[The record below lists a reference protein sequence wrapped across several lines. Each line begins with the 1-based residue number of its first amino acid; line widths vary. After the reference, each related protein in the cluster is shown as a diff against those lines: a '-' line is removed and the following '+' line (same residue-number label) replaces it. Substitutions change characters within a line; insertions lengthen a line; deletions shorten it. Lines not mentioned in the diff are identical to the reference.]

1 MLSIDVLN
9 NKPTININNRDIVDL
24 TAPSLDLTQGS
35 VYFRQIVYSP
45 YEFEMRPDLLASFFM
60 GSQDDLGI
68 LLKVNSISNPFSLCM
83 GDVIAVPSK
92 TSTEPLLKTPQ
103 TDTSETDRS
112 QFRKKL
118 KDRISKISPERQNYL
133 ESRNI
138 SSMAAPGATSNS
150 TILPPN
156 VAGESDQQFVVKDGK
171 LIFGSSIGQCRTN
184 LSENKSKATIKARIA
199 QRNIFNT

>member
-9 NKPTININNRDIVDL
+9 NKPTITVNNREIVDF
-24 TAPSLDLTQGS
+24 TAPSIDITQGS
-35 VYFRQIVYSP
+35 VYFRQIVYCP

-68 LLKVNSISNPFSLCM
+68 LLKVNGISNPFSLSM

-92 TSTEPLLKTPQ
+92 TSTDPLLKTPQ
-103 TDTSETDRS
+103 NDTSETDRS

-118 KDRISKISPERQNYL
+118 KDRIAKISPERQNYL

-138 SSMAAPGATSNS
+138 STAVSGGTSTS
-150 TILPPN
+150 SPLPPN
-156 VAGESDQQFVVKDGK
+156 IAGESDQQFVVKDGK